1 MNTEQGG
8 WMITE
13 KDLLTKME
21 DKRGIKKMKK
31 FYFTFGSDPKY
42 PFGREDFIEVHAANL
57 LGAQKA
63 YKKIHPNRPGSNLI
77 NCAEIYDEKTWEKDI
92 YPKYYT
98 GKKPVEII
106 SARAISR

>member
-1 MNTEQGG
+1 MNTKQGG

-31 FYFTFGSDPKY
+31 FYFT
-42 PFGREDFIEVHAANL
+42 FGREDFIEVHAANL